1 MASFKKLPTDF
12 IGSQY
17 EGGVKVILE
26 SEEDVRIFCDHW
38 FADRQDKIRFESAE
52 EGALGGG
59 GCSAVIRK
67 VQQARNQQ
75 LIAFGIIDRDVLLA
89 DEKPEIFWETDDRR
103 FDSATP
109 YGDRIHVLR
118 RWELEN
124 YLLKPEAFSAELA
137 CRVSRPPSP
146 KVSSE
151 FLLDLEDDL
160 VDVTALTTFMVSKG
174 KKSPKPGF
182 GQDDS
187 GKKLR
192 DAIESHLS
200 NVIPDTDYS
209 HLSSDIDKI
218 RAFSVSEQE
227 FDKRWE
233 RLTRLVD
240 GKKALSR
247 ICDYLNHK
255 FNIKSLC
262 PWEEMRGCLADKIA
276 SRKVIDDELLKVIE
290 DFATAI

>member
-1 MASFKKLPTDF
+1 VASFKEIPTDF

-26 SEEDVRIFCDHW
+26 SKEDVRIFSDHW

-52 EGALGGG
+52 EGATGGG
-59 GCSAVIRK
+59 GCHAVIRK
-67 VQQARNQQ
+67 VDEARTQR

-89 DEKPEIFWETDDRR
+89 DEKSDIFWQTDDEM
-103 FDSATP
+103 FDSALP
-109 YGDRIHVLR
+109 YGDHIHVLR

-137 CRVSRPPSP
+137 CRVSRSPSP
-146 KVSSE
+146 MVSSK
-151 FLLDLEDDL
+151 FLLALEDDL

-174 KKSPKPGF
+174 KNSPKPGF
-182 GQDDS
+182 GQDHS
-187 GKKLR
+187 GEKLR
-192 DAIESHLS
+192 DAIQRHMSKMISH
-200 NVIPDTDYS
+200 TDYS

-218 RAFSVSEQE
+218 RAFSERE
-227 FDKRWE
+227 KEPNKRWE

-247 ICDYLNHK
+247 ICGHLNSK
-255 FNIKSLC
+255 FDVKSLC

-276 SRKVIDDELLKVIE
+276 SKKIIDDELVELIE
-290 DFATAI
+290 HFTKAM